1 MPRAVRVPRD
11 TPAPPASG
19 LCSCPE
25 CAPTSGASRREHP
38 RTPPRC
44 RGRSRSVSAGQR
56 PFGKKPRKFRTL
68 ATRTP
73 PNTPCSEIR
82 GDADGEPETINEG
95 SGETQQQ
102 RTASM
107 RREGAPA
114 KPSVIHVQVDRDRV
128 PVVGPASATSSTV
141 PHLRFTRHAAFRP
154 DSHTS
159 RRCYTA
165 STEVRAQ
172 RPRSGRY
179 SSGPGCAARSDL
191 HSSPEK
197 SNGGC
202 RRNRDRG
209 PLSARAA
216 SGPR

>member
-44 RGRSRSVSAGQR
+44 RGRSRGVSAGQR
-56 PFGKKPRKFRTL
+56 PFGKKSRKFRTL

-107 RREGAPA
+107 RREGASA

-141 PHLRFTRHAAFRP
+141 PHLRFARHAAFHP
-154 DSHTS
+154 L
-159 RRCYTA
+159 RRM
-165 STEVRAQ
+165 S
-172 RPRSGRY
+172 PRRTLR
-179 SSGPGCAARSDL
+179 SSAESVDGVCLGHQAL
-191 HSSPEK
+191 QGSSP
-197 SNGGC
+197 GGVHEEA
-202 RRNRDRG
+202 G
-209 PLSARAA
+209 T
-216 SGPR
+216 

>member
-1 MPRAVRVPRD
+1 MPRATQVPTD
-11 TPAPPASG
+11 TPEPPASG

-25 CAPTSGASRREHP
+25 CAPGSGASRCEHLP
-38 RTPPRC
+38 NTPC
-44 RGRSRSVSAGQR
+44 SWGRSQSVSAGQR
-56 PFGKKPRKFRTL
+56 PFGKRPRKFGAL

-102 RTASM
+102 RTAST

-141 PHLRFTRHAAFRP
+141 PHLRFTRHAASAHFDAR
-154 DSHTS
+154 T
-159 RRCYTA
+159 R
-165 STEVRAQ
+165 
-172 RPRSGRY
+172 RPRGFVPVPHAGSAGWPLCAKLDHVGSPISRGRLL
-179 SSGPGCAARSDL
+179 SRPPERLKRS
-191 HSSPEK
+191 SSPVPG
-197 SNGGC
+197 SGL
-202 RRNRDRG
+202 RR
-209 PLSARAA
+209 
-216 SGPR
+216 